1 MAFRSRGFSFSV
13 ARKLSER
20 NRERITDRPSKV
32 SSKVDLQGVVG
43 VLTTLRSVVEIL
55 AKVSQTEQG
64 HGGGASHFCLGRNN
78 AQTEFGITMRF
89 CEDGILR
96 KELGKYADAEVK
108 PQRADAD
115 QLTRRRI
122 SEVFENDDSVIVVAE
137 LPGADPLQIKYTLNG
152 LSLLIEAS
160 GSRTYRK
167 MLTMPVPVELE
178 SLMQGFQ
185 NGILEIRLR
194 RHRLP

>member
-64 HGGGASHFCLGRNN
+64 HGGGASHFCLGRNK
-78 AQTEFGITMRF
+78 AQTEFGITIRF
-89 CEDGILR
+89 CEDRILV
-96 KELGKYADAEVK
+96 KESGKDADAEVK

-115 QLTRRRI
+115 QPTRRRI
-122 SEVFENDDSVIVVAE
+122 AEVFENDDSVIVVAE
-137 LPGADPLQIKYTLNG
+137 LPGADPLQINYTLNG

-185 NGILEIRLR
+185 NGILEIPLR
-194 RHRLP
+194 RRCLP